1 MTMKA
6 ADRAR
11 YMIEEPFYPWPTE
24 AKAYSYWVAIRCK
37 NYRVLRALTACLHVA
52 SLFLAPKTAH
62 GTTPFIPAE
71 AWTGFGKALI
81 EETPIVSEIEV
92 VEVCR
97 KEHLNPIF
105 LSRFGRPGHSK
116 QHAWYQANMATR
128 SGTPHN
134 AYSSVFLIR
143 SIVEEEIQRAH
154 EDFMRTQARMKKS
167 RGTEGDKGMR
177 ETT

>member
-1 MTMKA
+1 MTTSETTPTPPTTMKA

-11 YMIEEPFYPWPTE
+11 YMVYGPLHPWQTE
-24 AKAYSYWVAIRCK
+24 AKAHIHWVAIRCR
-37 NYRVLRALTACLHVA
+37 NQRTLRALMACLHVA

-62 GTTPFIPAE
+62 GTTLFIPAE
-71 AWTGFGKALI
+71 AWTGFGQALI

-105 LSRFGRPGHSK
+105 LGRFGKPGHSR
-116 QHAWYQANMATR
+116 QHAWCQVR
-128 SGTPHN
+128 LSVPSGTPHN

-143 SIVEEEIQRAH
+143 SVVEAEMRKAH
-154 EDFMRTQARMKKS
+154 EDFVRTKERAKK
-167 RGTEGDKGMR
+167 
-177 ETT
+177 